1 MKKKLKLEQIT
12 DQQILFAIGVNH
24 NTAPVEVREKIY
36 IHEPEIPE
44 LIAKFKE
51 TLSEC
56 IVLSTCNRTEI
67 YGVHNSADVD
77 FDFYKNLLIDF
88 KNSAAVVKKE
98 HFFSLVSC
106 AVCQHLFRVSTSVD
120 SKIIGDTQ
128 ILQQLR
134 HAYVLAQT
142 NHSAGKILN
151 QLAQRA
157 FKIGKKT
164 RAETSIHK
172 GAISIS
178 LAAVELAS
186 DAFGALK
193 DKTVLIIG
201 AGDTARLTAES
212 LLKKNVGKILIT
224 NRTAARAEELL
235 LNLRKSHNFKGETIE
250 FGSFKSVLN
259 RADIAISS
267 TGSTECVLTLNDFQN
282 QTNKILLIDIA
293 VPRDIDASVSRNEN
307 VVLKN
312 IDDLHSIVDK
322 NFELRAK
329 DLPLVKKIIMNELGD
344 FLMWYYALPL
354 LPDFR
359 GRTGKLDAAQITE
372 IKEIKNFLAR
382 NVSEIHKSVR
392 QTGGDSTL
400 DLKNHLDL
408 VGKLYRA
415 KNNLAEVS
423 EH

>member
-1 MKKKLKLEQIT
+1 MEQIT

-24 NTAPVEVREKIY
+24 KTAPVEVREKVY

-51 TLSEC
+51 TLAEC

-88 KNSAAVVKKE
+88 KGSAAAVKKE

-106 AVCQHLFRVSTSVD
+106 AACQQLFKVSTSVD

-142 NHSAGKILN
+142 HQSTGKILN

-157 FKIGKKT
+157 LKIGKKART
-164 RAETSIHK
+164 ETAIHK

-186 DAFGALK
+186 ETFGTLK

-212 LLKKNVGKILIT
+212 LLKKNVGKIIIT
-224 NRTAARAEELL
+224 NRTATRAEELL
-235 LNLRKSHNFKGETIE
+235 SNLRKSHNFEGETIE
-250 FGSFKSVLN
+250 FENFKSILN
-259 RADIAISS
+259 RADIVISS
-267 TGSTECVLTLNDFQN
+267 TGSTECVLTLDDFQN

-293 VPRDIDASVSRNEN
+293 VPRDVDASVSRNEK

-322 NFELRAK
+322 NFELRTK
-329 DLPLVKKIIMNELGD
+329 DLPVVKKIIMSELGD
-344 FLMWYYALPL
+344 FLMWYYSLPL

-359 GRTGKLDAAQITE
+359 GRAGKPDAAQVSE
-372 IKEIKNFLAR
+372 IKEIKNFLAQ

-392 QTGGDSTL
+392 QTGGDSSL

-408 VGKLYRA
+408 VRKLYAA
-415 KNNLAEVS
+415 KSNFTEVS
-423 EH
+423 ER

>member
-1 MKKKLKLEQIT
+1 LEQFT

-24 NTAPVEVREKIY
+24 KTAPIEVREKIY

-67 YGVHNSADVD
+67 YGVHSSADVD
-77 FDFYKNLLIDF
+77 FDFYKKLLIDF
-88 KNSAAVVKKE
+88 KDSAAVVEKE

-106 AVCQHLFRVSTSVD
+106 AACQQLFKVSTSVD

-134 HAYVLAQT
+134 RAYSLAQSH
-142 NHSAGKILN
+142 HSTGKILN
-151 QLAQRA
+151 QLVQRA

-164 RAETSIHK
+164 YAETSIHK

-178 LAAVELAS
+178 LAAVELAVET
-186 DAFGALK
+186 FGTLK

-212 LLKKNVGKILIT
+212 LLKKNVGRILIT
-224 NRTAARAEELL
+224 NRTKARAEELV
-235 LNLRKSHNFKGETIE
+235 LNLRKSHNFESETIE
-250 FGSFKSVLN
+250 FEDFKSVLSRTN
-259 RADIAISS
+259 IVISS
-267 TGSTECVLTLNDFQN
+267 TGSPECILTAEDFKG

-293 VPRDIDASVSRNEN
+293 VPRDIDASVSRHEK

-322 NFELRAK
+322 NFERRIE
-329 DLPLVKKIIMNELGD
+329 DLPRVKKIIMNEMSD
-344 FLMWYYALPL
+344 FLMWYYSLPL
-354 LPDFR
+354 LPEFR
-359 GRTGKLDAAQITE
+359 RRAGKPNETAISE
-372 IKEIKNFLAR
+372 IKEIKKFLLQ
-382 NVSEIHKSVR
+382 NVSEIHKSTR
-392 QTGGDSTL
+392 QTGGDSNI

-408 VGKLYRA
+408 VRKLYAA
-415 KNNLAEVS
+415 KNGFSEVS
-423 EH
+423 ER